1 MKKLPPSQSNSV
13 IKGLENIGLEYLA
26 YLPDSTMKK
35 IIDYFDH
42 KKSTTLIPLARE
54 EEGIGI
60 LAGLEACKKK
70 AVLMIQDSGLGNL
83 LNSMVT
89 LGSLYKIPIFIVAV
103 RRGGFQEYNVANAE
117 FGEIA
122 TELVGASRSM
132 GFILDYKVPLEKWAY
147 VVEEAYNYAHF
158 MTKPIILFIN
168 LKDESKL

>member
-89 LGSLYKIPIFIVAV
+89 LGSLYKIPIFLQFLDVLRNNLYSKHLV
-103 RRGGFQEYNVANAE
+103 FQ
-117 FGEIA
+117 F
-122 TELVGASRSM
+122 
-132 GFILDYKVPLEKWAY
+132 
-147 VVEEAYNYAHF
+147 
-158 MTKPIILFIN
+158 
-168 LKDESKL
+168 